1 VEGTSVERGTDD
13 AFAAFVAKRS
23 AALLRTAWLLTGSE
37 AAAQDLV
44 QAALLR
50 TWTRWDR
57 VVRKDL
63 PETYVRKVLLSTFL
77 TWRRRRWLH
86 ETPMPDEVDTS
97 APDTTAEVELRAVV
111 RTVLETLPRG
121 QRAALVLRFFD
132 DLSERDTAAVLG
144 CSTGTVKSQT
154 ARALARL
161 RADGRLNGLYD
172 GRDERVERP

>member
-13 AFAAFVAKRS
+13 TFAAFVAKRS
-23 AALLRTAWLLTGSE
+23 AALLRTGWLLTGSE

-77 TWRRRRWLH
+77 TWRRRRWVH
-86 ETPMPDEVDTS
+86 ETPTDGVVDLP
-97 APDTTAEVELRAVV
+97 APDATAEVEVREVVRAV
-111 RTVLETLPRG
+111 LDTLPRG
-121 QRAALVLRFFD
+121 QRATLVLRFFD
-132 DLSERDTAAVLG
+132 DLSERDTAAVMG
-144 CSTGTVKSQT
+144 CSIGTVKSQT

-161 RADGRLNGLYD
+161 RADGRLDGLY
-172 GRDERVERP
+172 DERVERP